1 MFFDSIGFL
10 LFFPIVVLLY
20 FAFPK
25 KWRYIWLLV
34 TSYFFYLCISAE
46 YTIFLILS
54 TLITYI
60 GARFM
65 NTKHKKVVLWSCL
78 ISNLSVLC
86 VCKHGIWGLSILK
99 RILNLLDLQIS
110 VDAIGIVLPVGMSF
124 YMFQSLGYLI
134 DVYRRNA
141 QPEKNFA
148 KYALFV
154 SFFPTILSGPIE
166 RSGNLLKQIQSGTE
180 FLYDNARKGLLMMA
194 FGYFEKILIANRIA
208 ILVDNAYENYLGQ
221 TGAALAFAVFL
232 YAIQIYAD
240 FAGYSYIAIGTAKV
254 LGFDLIENFK
264 QPYFALSIKAFWKR
278 WHISLS
284 QWLRDYV
291 YISMGGSRC
300 SKIKTYRNLF
310 ITFLI
315 SGFWHGTGMNYIV
328 WGALHGG
335 YQIAGDVS
343 QTLRMKIKK
352 SLRINENCWSYKLFQ
367 GVITFL
373 LVDFAWLFFRAT
385 SLSQALGIL
394 KKIVLDFRLGETIF
408 YRTYLFGMEQNR
420 AFILFVEILV
430 VLLIDVI
437 HEKGG
442 NITLWFKRQN
452 LLFRWSF
459 YFAVAVV
466 LLVGALYNYG
476 VNASTFIYSQF

>member
-34 TSYFFYLCISAE
+34 TSYFFYLCTSVE

-60 GARFM
+60 GARLM

-78 ISNLSVLC
+78 ISNLAVLC

-99 RILNLLDLQIS
+99 RILNLFDLQLS
-110 VDAIGIVLPVGMSF
+110 VDAISIVLPVGMSF
-124 YMFQSLGYLI
+124 YMFQSLGNLI
-134 DVYRRNA
+134 DAYRRNA

-180 FLYDNARKGLLMMA
+180 FSYDNAQKGLLMMA

-254 LGFDLIENFK
+254 LGFDLVENFK

-310 ITFLI
+310 VTF
-315 SGFWHGTGMNYIV
+315 SG
-328 WGALHGG
+328 
-335 YQIAGDVS
+335 
-343 QTLRMKIKK
+343 
-352 SLRINENCWSYKLFQ
+352 
-367 GVITFL
+367 
-373 LVDFAWLFFRAT
+373 
-385 SLSQALGIL
+385 
-394 KKIVLDFRLGETIF
+394 
-408 YRTYLFGMEQNR
+408 
-420 AFILFVEILV
+420 
-430 VLLIDVI
+430 
-437 HEKGG
+437 
-442 NITLWFKRQN
+442 
-452 LLFRWSF
+452 
-459 YFAVAVV
+459 
-466 LLVGALYNYG
+466 
-476 VNASTFIYSQF
+476 